1 MNSNCCSPQLLRRFS
16 AQRRL
21 TKHAFTRLELLAVL
35 AAVGLLAVL
44 TLPLLA
50 ASRPNAN
57 QAVCFNNLRQIGRAW
72 QMWGND
78 HDDRRPWEVSLSNGG
93 TKLHMLG
100 GNAWYQYDWISNEL
114 VTPKI
119 LVCPN
124 DKTAGLKVASNWGNM
139 NGNGGFIGST
149 FRHNSISHSI
159 GLHAQ
164 MEDPLAP
171 LALDY
176 YFQFNAFGAGCEYT
190 LVSVPVAL
198 MRGSSQTAW
207 TNGFGS
213 VNSGNVLLADGR
225 VVSATTAE
233 FRQIIN
239 RPTAGGQA
247 FDHFLPA
254 H

>member
-1 MNSNCCSPQLLRRFS
+1 MKLNCPSPQPLRGFSSHRRF
-16 AQRRL
+16 

-35 AAVGLLAVL
+35 AVVGLLAVL

-78 HDDRRPWEVSLSNGG
+78 HDDRRPWEVSVANGG
-93 TKLHMLG
+93 TKSHVVG
-100 GNAWYQYDWISNEL
+100 GNAWIQYDWISNEL

-124 DKTAGLKVASNWGNM
+124 DKHVGLKVASNWGNQAA
-139 NGNGGFIGST
+139 NGGFISAAYRG
-149 FRHNSISHSI
+149 NSISHSI

-164 MEDPLAP
+164 IEDPQAP
-171 LALDY
+171 LGMDGNLRVDV
-176 YFQFNAFGAGCEYT
+176 AFSGCNFI
-190 LVSVPVAL
+190 SIPVA
-198 MRGSSQTAW
+198 MAIQPWSNQSAW
-207 TNGFGS
+207 TNSLGSDGF
-213 VNSGNVLLADGR
+213 GNVLLSDGR
-225 VVSATTAE
+225 VLATTTAE
-233 FRQIIN
+233 WRNIIK
-239 RPTAGGQA
+239 RPTRL
-247 FDHFLPA
+247 FEDDHILPA